1 MTVASLCTAV
11 GLAAPALS
19 AVGKPAPPKPGYAA
33 MQAALHRS
41 AKEYSALH
49 PLKAPPPAAPGA
61 RMGLPV
67 LPANTW
73 AYVNGSARLAC
84 EPSVAPPNSRIQW

>member
-1 MTVASLCTAV
+1 MAV
-11 GLAAPALS
+11 PAPDGS
-19 AVGKPAPPKPGYAA
+19 KPAPSMPDYVA

-49 PLKAPPPAAPGA
+49 PLEAPPPAAPGA
-61 RMGLPV
+61 RMGLTV

-84 EPSVAPPNSRIQW
+84 EPSVAPPHSRINW

>member
-1 MTVASLCTAV
+1 M
-11 GLAAPALS
+11 AAPA
-19 AVGKPAPPKPGYAA
+19 PAPAVDKSALPKPDYVA

-61 RMGLPV
+61 RMGLTV

-84 EPSVAPPNSRIQW
+84 EPSAAPPNSRINW